1 MIQLLFEICTKETKY
16 YIIKQI
22 IHNIKKE
29 NYHSI
34 YTINIISLMIVI

>member
-1 MIQLLFEICTKETKY
+1 MIQLLFEICTKETK